1 MYEEIKPLQE
11 VQLQILKEFKR
22 VADAHDLTW
31 FMAYGTL
38 LGAVRHSGF
47 IPWDDDIDIMMPYQ
61 DYVRLEKEF
70 RKDFIEPYFLQ
81 SYNTDRQYT
90 GCYMKLR
97 KSDTTLI
104 IDHHSQKDINHGINI
119 DIYPI
124 YNLADG
130 KIQRKVQYINA
141 MFYMLLQ
148 IGTAPENHGSFMN
161 IAGKILLKLI
171 ASKKMI
177 IKKEYFIRKILRYEN
192 EYTKNKFLIIGSVKY
207 MKHVYERD
215 IFKSAIPMR
224 FVDEDFPAPIGY
236 KEFLRH
242 TYGDD
247 YMELPPEE
255 KQGVKLDHIIK
266 IDTTVPYTKYKGKLY
281 CVNSEGGKTSN

>member
-70 RKDFIEPYFLQ
+70 GKDFIEPYFLQ

-104 IDHHSQKDINHGINI
+104 IDHHSKKDINHGINI

-148 IGTAPENHGSFMN
+148 IGTAPENHGGFMN

-171 ASKKMI
+171 ASKKMV

-236 KEFLRH
+236 KEFLKH

-247 YMELPPEE
+247 YMKLPPEE
-255 KQGVKLDHIIK
+255 EQGVKLDHIIK

-281 CVNSEGGKTSN
+281 CVNSGVGGG